1 MAINLDLLS
10 VVLTTTPL
18 QHDRSHLS
26 IADWA
31 SLRATCRLLRSS
43 LGRIPGEPD
52 TILSL
57 DNLSWPSAISPID
70 PARGVWVLTRTSN
83 IGVCDFKNHFL
94 VNGESIATGDGGL
107 LGLAGCG
114 YSLFRISHIPSR
126 DKMNRDGLNVCVW
139 VDSKSDWVSGQ
150 MRLAK
155 SGCLG
160 IIGNFPWK
168 IHSVAL
174 SPNIN
179 CRWGDGGE
187 LTLKYPVRYAPEL
200 DVPDSLRLRLVET
213 ALAIDA
219 TVQDVQ
225 QNGVARDIIDPDLFP
240 NYFLDGRSG
249 MIRRVHERMNKLNFD
264 NGGIGGE
271 SRKGHIR
278 SELNAG
284 RIPTVLLPRESYH
297 WIPSD
302 VEVSPQGKVRFLSPI
317 HNLPQRFSQMENDVA
332 TLFERMLPLFDDSIF
347 PGRSNHQRLQVIVKL
362 QMYEI
367 PPHSTYTGKWH
378 LEGQTENITAAG
390 VYFLQVDDGLRGG
403 HLKFRPRFLPDHEI
417 EYRTRVVPV
426 VQGTAVCFRN
436 TLPHRLAKI
445 TNPTAATLRRLFI
458 NFFVVDPACPLP
470 STTTVS
476 APSSASLQ
484 EAKDKRADAR
494 AAMAEAVSGWG
505 FIHWGNVGNLEY
517 LDEWTRLGYEN
528 DHRVKPETMS
538 ES

>member
-1 MAINLDLLS
+1 M
-10 VVLTTTPL
+10 
-18 QHDRSHLS
+18 
-26 IADWA
+26 
-31 SLRATCRLLRSS
+31 
-43 LGRIPGEPD
+43 
-52 TILSL
+52 
-57 DNLSWPSAISPID
+57 
-70 PARGVWVLTRTSN
+70 
-83 IGVCDFKNHFL
+83 
-94 VNGESIATGDGGL
+94 NGDE
-107 LGLAGCG
+107 
-114 YSLFRISHIPSR
+114 
-126 DKMNRDGLNVCVW
+126 LNVCVW
-139 VDSKSDWVSGQ
+139 VDSEKGWVSGQ
-150 MRLAK
+150 MQLAK
-155 SGCLG
+155 SGRLG
-160 IIGNFPWK
+160 IISTFPWK

-174 SPNIN
+174 LTNLH
-179 CRWGDGGE
+179 RHWGDGGQ
-187 LTLKYPVRYAPEL
+187 LTIEYPVRYAPEL

-249 MIRRVHERMNKLNFD
+249 MIRRVHQRMNKLNFD
-264 NGGIGGE
+264 NGGIRSE
-271 SRKGHIR
+271 SRKRHIR
-278 SELNAG
+278 AELSAG
-284 RIPTVLLPRESYH
+284 HIPTVLLPRESYH

-302 VEVSPQGKVRFLSPI
+302 VDVSRQGKVRFLSPI
-317 HNLPQRFSQMENDVA
+317 NNLPQRLSHMEDDLA
-332 TLFERMLPLFDDSIF
+332 TLFERMLPLFDDSIL
-347 PGRSNHQRLQVIVKL
+347 PGRSNLQRLQVIVKM

-378 LEGQTENITAAG
+378 LEGQTENIAAVG

-403 HLKFRPRFLPDHEI
+403 HMKFRPRFLP
-417 EYRTRVVPV
+417 EYDFENLTRVVAV
-426 VQGTAVCFRN
+426 AQGTAVCFRN

-445 TNPTAATLRRLFI
+445 TNPTAMTLRRLFV
-458 NFFVVDPACPLP
+458 NFFVVDPASPLP
-470 STTTVS
+470 STAAVS

-528 DHRVKPETMS
+528 EHIVKPETMS